1 MFSPLELMYFMAAG
15 HESNKR
21 KERENAMS
29 TYAMHEGRMITYGP
43 DDEVPEGAV
52 PFAAKIGGS
61 IVNLP
66 KPEKPPEAKP
76 FEIDIFSRGAEYLP
90 ETEAFAN
97 DDVGATSREGGSQ
110 YFVMSGL
117 PVNS

>member
-29 TYAMHEGRMITYGP
+29 TYAMPAGRMLTYGP
-43 DDEVPEGAV
+43 DDAGPEGAV

-76 FEIDIFSRGAEYLP
+76 FEIDIFLQRCRVSSRNRG
-90 ETEAFAN
+90 
-97 DDVGATSREGGSQ
+97 VCQR
-110 YFVMSGL
+110 
-117 PVNS
+117 